1 MSKKCRECGSIEF
14 KMTRYYF
21 NECIVDA
28 DGCDI
33 SVGGLKGSPEMDS
46 EIVCIKCSKILV

>member
-1 MSKKCRECGSIEF
+1 
-14 KMTRYYF
+14 MTRYYF